1 MACNNKNYN
10 YSIWQ
15 FAPKHIFSA
24 TKIIKIAA
32 FLVVCIFNK
41 EFSLL
46 LKILEVMGIKIG
58 PQQKY
63 SSTRKTKFIY
73 KRQHDARYKRQRRL
87 KQQKELNDLKNKNY
101 LRMQVYYNWIS

>member
-1 MACNNKNYN
+1 V
-10 YSIWQ
+10 
-15 FAPKHIFSA
+15 

-63 SSTRKTKFIY
+63 SIRKI
-73 KRQHDARYKRQRRL
+73 RL
-87 KQQKELNDLKNKNY
+87 QAAA
-101 LRMQVYYNWIS
+101 